1 METKNWQT
9 GMPRSGRRISSRAQE
24 TGCIGEVHH
33 RVPRRPAVVAVQV
46 MLTLTVLLGF
56 TALTVDMGYVWNV
69 RADLQR
75 TADAAAMA
83 AAGRLSEVATPALK
97 ARQAAQE
104 YVDRNVVMG
113 EIVSTAGTSITLGR
127 ARLVGGQYVF
137 SEVGDEEFPNAVRVR
152 LTASRGLF
160 FARVLGRHEKSVTAE
175 ATALLVPRDIA
186 IVADLSASHNDD
198 SELGSYRDTTIN
210 IWDVWGSL
218 PGGSDTVVST
228 WTPESLAGLT
238 LDSNGFNVQTA
249 GPAWGYFRRLKWGE
263 TVIDPTYEPFDDA
276 GLVRLPRWGSGVND
290 WNSPDL
296 LDYLDTM
303 RFSDVN
309 GDAIV
314 PYSAAEIAKI
324 LDTSQHGSSSRYR
337 RQVAVALGF
346 ARWDSGKPG
355 GAWESI
361 PDAVQGNGDDRV
373 DSSELTWIEPYFD
386 EPGSRW
392 LDYIYWASS
401 RWSRMARTNDHFQS
415 SFGPKT
421 FTNYLLERRWSHSQ
435 TPELAATP
443 AQPMQ
448 AVKDAVEVMVN
459 FVGAFENDD
468 QIALDIYGYTALH
481 RVPLVKDSDLSEVTT
496 GVSGLSQMQAG
507 HIDGWTNMGGGLEK
521 GIETLTTD
529 PARPAAHKMIVLLT
543 DGQANINENGQW
555 PSGSYTDRERIMG
568 QARQYVLDQAQLAAD
583 AGIRIF
589 AVSVGAYADTG
600 LMEEVATIAGGEHLA
615 ATGGDIATY
624 RAQLEDIFVRLSGKR
639 PVELIE

>member
-1 METKNWQT
+1 M
-9 GMPRSGRRISSRAQE
+9 
-24 TGCIGEVHH
+24 
-33 RVPRRPAVVAVQV
+33 VQV
-46 MLTLTVLLGF
+46 VLTLTVLLGF
-56 TALTVDMGYVWNV
+56 TALTVDMGYMWNV
-69 RADLQR
+69 RSDLQR

-83 AAGRLSEVATPALK
+83 AAARLSEVETPALK

-104 YVDRNVVMG
+104 YIERNVVMS
-113 EIVSTAGTSITLGR
+113 EPVPSTGTSITLGR
-127 ARLVGGQYVF
+127 ARLVDGQYVF
-137 SEVGDEEFPNAVRVR
+137 TEVTDDAFPNSVRVR
-152 LTASRGLF
+152 LTANRGLF
-160 FARVLGRHEKSVTAE
+160 FAHVLGQHAKSVSAE
-175 ATALLVPRDIA
+175 ATALLAPRDIA

-218 PGGSDTVVST
+218 PGGSDTVTST
-228 WTPESLAGLT
+228 WTPESLAGLA
-238 LDSNGFNVQTA
+238 LDANGFNVQTA
-249 GPAWGYFRRLKWGE
+249 GPAWGYFRRLKWGQ
-263 TVIDPTYEPFDDA
+263 TVIDPTYEPLDDT
-276 GLVRLPRWGSGVND
+276 GLIRLPRWGSGAND

-296 LDYLDTM
+296 LDYLDTL
-303 RFSDVN
+303 RFADVN
-309 GDAIV
+309 GDASV
-314 PYSAAEIAKI
+314 PYSTGEIAEIV
-324 LDTSQHGSSSRYR
+324 DTSQHGSSSRYR

-373 DSSELTWIEPYFD
+373 DSRELTWIEPYFD

-401 RWSRMARTNDHFQS
+401 RWSRMARANDHFQA

-421 FTNYLLERRWSHSQ
+421 FANYLLERRWSHAK

-448 AVKDAVEVMVN
+448 AVKDAVEVMVD
-459 FVGAFENDD
+459 FVEAFQNDD
-468 QIALDIYGYTALH
+468 QIALDIYGYTAIH
-481 RVPLVKDSDLSEVTT
+481 RVPLVRDSDLLEVTT
-496 GVSGLSQMQAG
+496 GINGLSNMQAG

-529 PARPAAHKMIVLLT
+529 PARAAAHKMIVLLT
-543 DGQANINENGQW
+543 DGQANINESGQW
-555 PSGSYTDRERIMG
+555 PAGSYTDRERVLAE
-568 QARQYVLDQAQLAAD
+568 ARQYVLDQAQLAAD

-589 AVSVGAYADTG
+589 AVSVGAYADAS
-600 LMEEVATIAGGEHLA
+600 LMEEVANIGNGEHLS
-615 ATGGDIATY
+615 ATGSDIATY
-624 RAQLEDIFVRLSGKR
+624 RAQLQDIFVRLSGKR